1 MRSEVLV
8 ASDVLKGNEGK
19 RIDKKKKGETFALR
33 KIIKR
38 KRKKSLACVFTYM

>member
-19 RIDKKKKGETFALR
+19 RIDKKKK
-33 KIIKR
+33 KR
-38 KRKKSLACVFTYM
+38 RNICFEKNY